1 MIRLRELRIEKGQN
15 MSEMAKEIGIPYT
28 TYISYE
34 KGEREP
40 NSEMLIKLSRH
51 FDVSIDYLIG
61 RTDIRKPAIQKDDGK
76 SDKYEEIKHLL
87 DQLTDEN
94 AVAVKAYLL
103 FLLQNQ
109 QSPGDQ

>member
-1 MIRLRELRIEKGQN
+1 MIRLRELRIEKGRN

-51 FDVSIDYLIG
+51 FGVSIDYLIG
-61 RTDIRKPAIQKDDGK
+61 RTDIRKPVILEDNGQKE
-76 SDKYEEIKHLL
+76 KYEELKRML

-94 AVAVKAYLL
+94 AASLKEYSL
-103 FLLQNQ
+103 FLLQRQ